1 MDFPYPFVP
10 VIIYAGLNILAFA
23 VFSYDK
29 LKAKVKLGRNSENH
43 LLLIAALGPFGAL
56 VAMGVFRH
64 KTRHVKFILVPVFCI
79 LHLFV
84 FIWLWP
90 QVNG

>member
-1 MDFPYPFVP
+1 MDFSYPLIP
-10 VIIYAGLNILAFA
+10 AIIYCSLNLLAFA

-29 LKAKVKLGRNSENH
+29 LKAKVRLGRNSENH
-43 LLLIAALGPFGAL
+43 LLFVAAPGPFGAL

-64 KTRHVKFILVPVFCI
+64 KTRHVKFFLVPVFCI

-84 FIWLWP
+84 FIWLWN
-90 QVNG
+90 QVTG